1 MTVSYIETENAL
13 TVVIAETGKIYN
25 IDNTHANWDKVR
37 EKLYVE
43 DYDGIEELLS
53 VKKVVENFF
62 NSSTATGV
70 EVDDIG
76 VKFNGEYVHN
86 YLTNK
91 ILDFAKR
98 GLSVKPL
105 VNFFEKVMKN
115 PSYRAVNELYKF
127 LEHGLM
133 PITPN
138 GNFLGYKSVKQN
150 YKDWYSGKFD
160 NSIGQTLEMPR
171 NQVCDD
177 PELGCSYGFHVGTL
191 DYAKNFN
198 SDNRVM
204 IVEVDPSDVV
214 SVPHDCECQKLR
226 TSRYK
231 VVDICTQ
238 RLDLPLYDSRFDSA
252 GDDDDWDSWD
262 DDDDTEYCDDCECEV
277 DDCQCEDEENFL
289 SSEVNVKDL
298 VGYLF
303 KNNYDD
309 LALTLAR
316 QFADVETVEWADI
329 HNIEGDINFLQ
340 DIAQNMGLTWR

>member
-37 EKLYVE
+37 ENLYE
-43 DYDGIEELLS
+43 ENYEGLEELLS

-138 GNFLGYKSVKQN
+138 GNFLGYKSVKEN

-191 DYAKNFN
+191 EYAKNFN
-198 SDNRVM
+198 SGNRVM

-214 SVPHDCECQKLR
+214 SVPHDCDHQKLR
-226 TSRYK
+226 TAKYVVVGEFEKPLDNDYTDEYNKEEETDERTIEDVEREIDNVKDNLVRYSHCLTPSE
-231 VVDICTQ
+231 IIA
-238 RLDLPLYDSRFDSA
+238 LGEELEGLEEELEAFE
-252 GDDDDWDSWD
+252 DDDEE
-262 DDDDTEYCDDCECEV
+262 DDDTTTYGG
-277 DDCQCEDEENFL
+277 
-289 SSEVNVKDL
+289 SSAPHRDSKGRFCKRSN
-298 VGYLF
+298 
-303 KNNYDD
+303 
-309 LALTLAR
+309 
-316 QFADVETVEWADI
+316 
-329 HNIEGDINFLQ
+329 
-340 DIAQNMGLTWR
+340 

>member
-37 EKLYVE
+37 ENLYAE
-43 DYDGIEELLS
+43 NYEGLEELLS

-62 NSSTATGV
+62 NSSNATDV

-138 GNFLGYKSVKQN
+138 GNFLGYKSVTRN

-160 NSIGQTLEMPR
+160 NSVGQVLEMPR

-177 PELGCSYGFHVGTL
+177 PDQGCSYGFHVGTL
-191 DYAKNFN
+191 EYATNFN
-198 SDNRVM
+198 FNNRVV
-204 IVEVDPSDVV
+204 IVEVSPADVV
-214 SVPHDCECQKLR
+214 SVPHDCNHQKLR
-226 TSRYK
+226 TAKYT
-231 VVDICTQ
+231 VVGEFDKP
-238 RLDLPLYDSRFDSA
+238 LDNDYTDEYNKEEEDKEAEREDLESQIESLRDHLTNNA
-252 GDDDDWDSWD
+252 GDMS
-262 DDDDTEYCDDCECEV
+262 V
-277 DDCQCEDEENFL
+277 DELQEIVENLDELEQELEALEEEEDEDCPYHNCRDEKGRFC
-289 SSEVNVKDL
+289 K
-298 VGYLF
+298 
-303 KNNYDD
+303 KN
-309 LALTLAR
+309 
-316 QFADVETVEWADI
+316 
-329 HNIEGDINFLQ
+329 
-340 DIAQNMGLTWR
+340 

>member
-1 MTVSYIETENAL
+1 MAVSYIETENAL

-37 EKLYVE
+37 ENLYAE
-43 DYDGIEELLS
+43 NYEGLEELLS

-138 GNFLGYKSVKQN
+138 GNFLGYKSVKEN

-191 DYAKNFN
+191 EYAKNFN
-198 SDNRVM
+198 SGNRVM

-214 SVPHDCECQKLR
+214 SVPHDCDHQKLR
-226 TSRYK
+226 TAKYVVVGEFEKPLDNDYTDEYNKEEETDERTIEDVEREIDNVKDNLVRYSHCLTPSE
-231 VVDICTQ
+231 IIA
-238 RLDLPLYDSRFDSA
+238 LGEELEGLEEELEAFE
-252 GDDDDWDSWD
+252 DDDEE
-262 DDDDTEYCDDCECEV
+262 DDDTTTYGG
-277 DDCQCEDEENFL
+277 
-289 SSEVNVKDL
+289 SSAPHRDSKGRFCKRSN
-298 VGYLF
+298 
-303 KNNYDD
+303 
-309 LALTLAR
+309 
-316 QFADVETVEWADI
+316 
-329 HNIEGDINFLQ
+329 
-340 DIAQNMGLTWR
+340 

>member
-37 EKLYVE
+37 ENLYAE
-43 DYDGIEELLS
+43 DYEGLEELLS

-138 GNFLGYKSVKQN
+138 GNFLGYKSVKEN

-198 SDNRVM
+198 SGNRVM

-214 SVPHDCECQKLR
+214 SVPHDCGHQKLR
-226 TSRYK
+226 TAKYVVVGEFEKPLDNDYTDEYNKEEETDERTIEDVEREIDNVKDNLVRYSHCLTPSE
-231 VVDICTQ
+231 IIA
-238 RLDLPLYDSRFDSA
+238 LGEELEGLEEELEAFE
-252 GDDDDWDSWD
+252 DDDEE
-262 DDDDTEYCDDCECEV
+262 DDDTTSYGGSGNAPNRDSKGRFCKR
-277 DDCQCEDEENFL
+277 EN
-289 SSEVNVKDL
+289 
-298 VGYLF
+298 
-303 KNNYDD
+303 
-309 LALTLAR
+309 
-316 QFADVETVEWADI
+316 
-329 HNIEGDINFLQ
+329 
-340 DIAQNMGLTWR
+340 